1 MATYTEHY
9 GLHQW
14 LPEDNFLRTDF
25 NTDLEK
31 IDAALGG
38 KTNLLIGSYSGN
50 STYPR
55 VITAGVTP
63 KAVLLISSSGETES
77 GNGTVGGLFAPGFP
91 LKMNSDVLAQI
102 TEDGF
107 QLLKKSTIYYGINEK
122 GTTYYYCIFY

>member
-102 TEDGF
+102 TEGGF

>member
-1 MATYTEHY
+1 M
-9 GLHQW
+9 
-14 LPEDNFLRTDF
+14 RTDF

-63 KAVLLISSSGETES
+63 KAVLLISSSGETNA

-102 TEDGF
+102 TEGGF
-107 QLLKKSTIYYGINEK
+107 QLLKKSTIYYGTNEK
-122 GTTYYYCIFY
+122 GTTYYYCILY